1 MADRRPHALD
11 DDSFPVELF
20 RSGPS
25 DRRAADPAG
34 DDSASADP
42 DLLLPGADELFPPA
56 PAAADDN
63 VDNAFDPPPSAG
75 EVQQSA
81 SEPGPAPVRPPQL
94 PVEQD
99 DDPLA
104 SAAQVLATPV
114 TWPEPSIGPATA
126 ATRAEQPIAPASDAT
141 APLLAGEPVRERRE
155 QPFVWPK
162 PFPLP
167 RPIPALS
174 FTTTPEID
182 APAAATSAVQ
192 APRTAEVP
200 PALPVPPRAQARS
213 ATARPS

>member
-75 EVQQSA
+75 EVQQFA
-81 SEPGPAPVRPPQL
+81 SEPAAAPVPPPQL
-94 PVEQD
+94 PAKHDDEPLPPATQIAATVTFAEQ
-99 DDPLA
+99 PIP
-104 SAAQVLATPV
+104 SAAAATP
-114 TWPEPSIGPATA
+114 EEQAIAPATA
-126 ATRAEQPIAPASDAT
+126 ATRAEQPIAPASDPT
-141 APLLAGEPVRERRE
+141 VPQLAGEPVRERPE

-174 FTTTPEID
+174 FTTTSETD
-182 APAAATSAVQ
+182 APAAPTSAVQ
-192 APRTAEVP
+192 A
-200 PALPVPPRAQARS
+200 
-213 ATARPS
+213 

>member
-75 EVQQSA
+75 EVQQIASA
-81 SEPGPAPVRPPQL
+81 AVPTPVPPPQL

-99 DDPLA
+99 DEPLP
-104 SAAQVLATPV
+104 SATEVPATPV
-114 TWPEPSIGPATA
+114 TWPE
-126 ATRAEQPIAPASDAT
+126 EPIAPAT
-141 APLLAGEPVRERRE
+141 A
-155 QPFVWPK
+155 
-162 PFPLP
+162 
-167 RPIPALS
+167 
-174 FTTTPEID
+174 
-182 APAAATSAVQ
+182 
-192 APRTAEVP
+192 
-200 PALPVPPRAQARS
+200 
-213 ATARPS
+213 